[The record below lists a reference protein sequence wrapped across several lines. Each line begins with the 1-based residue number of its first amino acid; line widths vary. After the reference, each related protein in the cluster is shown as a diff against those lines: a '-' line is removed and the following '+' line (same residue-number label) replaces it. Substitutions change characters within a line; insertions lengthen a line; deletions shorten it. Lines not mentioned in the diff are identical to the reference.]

1 MFLVV
6 RFCEVSVGE
15 ACLIHILTSQK
26 KSLCFHHSQSDN
38 YGRRFVNIIE
48 HLAKV
53 KLPIILLVV
62 MLIPFLTD
70 SWMSYDIKAFFF
82 SLSLTIK
89 SLLVFVLPFIV
100 FSFVVTCLARMGKHA
115 LLFTLMLIIM
125 VFASNITAIFTGYT
139 IGSVMV
145 PLISMPVTLD
155 APDGSGLAT
164 LWVFELVPLFNNMN
178 ALIVGFIAGMLV
190 NLLDIQP
197 LRELFYSASDAS
209 SWFLK
214 HIFIPILPFFILGF
228 AFKLH
233 ADGILSQAIS
243 AYGPIL
249 LLVILSQLIY
259 VFIYFFVAAKC
270 SFRVLLNYVGKVF
283 PAGLT
288 GLSTISSAASMPVL
302 IDSTGQNIGNP
313 IVARIIVPAT
323 INIHTIGSA
332 IGLTILALVT
342 LNTFDMPMP
351 DLQDF
356 AIFGFYY
363 ALAKFSVA
371 AVPGGVILVVGPILQ
386 SLMGFSDEMLGLI
399 TAVYMIF
406 DPFGTA
412 VNVSGNGAFAILF
425 SRLCQCLGLLNGDDD
440 GNEDDKQEPESSV
453 A

>member
-1 MFLVV
+1 M
-6 RFCEVSVGE
+6 
-15 ACLIHILTSQK
+15 
-26 KSLCFHHSQSDN
+26 
-38 YGRRFVNIIE
+38 NIVE

-53 KLPIILLVV
+53 KLPAMLLVV
-62 MLIPFLTD
+62 LFIPFLTD
-70 SWMSYDIKAFFF
+70 SWVSYDVKSFFF

-100 FSFVVTCLARMGKHA
+100 FSFVVTCLARMGKSA
-115 LLFTLMLIIM
+115 LLFTLLLIVM

-145 PLISMPVTLD
+145 PLISMPITLD
-155 APDGSGLAT
+155 ALDGSGLAT
-164 LWVFELVPLFNNMN
+164 MWVFELPPLFTNMN

-197 LRELFYSASDAS
+197 LRELFFRASDVS

-249 LLVILSQLIY
+249 LLVIVSQLTY
-259 VFIYFFVAAKC
+259 LFIYFFVAARC
-270 SFRVLLNYVGKVF
+270 SFRDFITYVGNVF
-283 PAGLT
+283 PAWLT
-288 GLSTISSAASMPVL
+288 GLSTVSSAASMPVL
-302 IDSTGQNIGNP
+302 IDSTEKNIGSQ
-313 IVARIIVPAT
+313 IMARTIVPAT

-342 LNTFDMPMP
+342 LNTFNMPIP
-351 DLQDF
+351 DLQSF

-412 VNVSGNGAFAILF
+412 MNVSGNGAFAIVF
-425 SRLCQCLGLLNGDDD
+425 SRLCQCFGLNGDDD
-440 GNEDDKQEPESSV
+440 GNESKSHEPESS
-453 A
+453 AA